1 MTRWRYRTRITE
13 SAKCSH
19 RLTVRSSDFH
29 SGNTGSIPVGSTK
42 CGISLMVELQPS
54 KLNVGVQFSYSAPY
68 SRVCELGTALC
79 LRNKGLWVQIPP
91 RLPYTRIAQSGEQ
104 HPYKVKVV
112 GSIPTASTNGGLAHL
127 GRALAL
133 QARGDGIV
141 AHILHHILV

>member
-13 SAKCSH
+13 SAKCFH
-19 RLTVRSSDFH
+19 RLTVTSSDFH
-29 SGNTGSIPVGSTK
+29 SGNTGSITVGSTK

-91 RLPYTRIAQSGEQ
+91 RLPYTRITQSAE
-104 HPYKVKVV
+104 V
-112 GSIPTASTNGGLAHL
+112 ASSN
-127 GRALAL
+127 
-133 QARGDGIV
+133 
-141 AHILHHILV
+141 LVQCRFKSYYEYH